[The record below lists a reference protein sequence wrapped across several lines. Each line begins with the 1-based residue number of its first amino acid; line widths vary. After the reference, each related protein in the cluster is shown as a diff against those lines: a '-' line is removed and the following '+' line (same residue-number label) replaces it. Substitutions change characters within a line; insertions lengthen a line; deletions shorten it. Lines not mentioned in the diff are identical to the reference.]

1 VLGVEGF
8 QRCGTGQGKRYDSEG
23 GSSIHKHYLGDALTV
38 LHVTG
43 QHETVQ
49 RLCYTGV
56 TTQKGEGRELPG
68 EKRQVRW
75 LCVEVVLL
83 PAQWRVS
90 GSESSK
96 GQQEPAVF
104 IVTVYLTYH

>member
-1 VLGVEGF
+1 M
-8 QRCGTGQGKRYDSEG
+8 
-23 GSSIHKHYLGDALTV
+23 HKLYLGDSLTV

-49 RLCYTGV
+49 RLWYTGV
-56 TTQKGEGRELPG
+56 TTQNREGRELPR
-68 EKRQVRW
+68 EKGQVRV
-75 LCVEVVLL
+75 LRVKVVLL
-83 PAQWRVS
+83 PALWRVS

-96 GQQEPAVF
+96 GQQDPIVF